1 MQCRVYTQFRSTFHA
16 ENMNIIRRR
25 WNTALSYT
33 LTARSRTLGR
43 GRGRLIFALETLLLM
58 LGIWAALT
66 LRLPSDYGQ
75 LTLGQPSPYSIEAPN
90 SATFDSDVKT
100 AEARNQAE
108 ARSENLVYR
117 TELELP
123 IRQRSEL
130 ESLYEPITSLRDEPG
145 LELADRIAKLA
156 SLPNA
161 SIVIT
166 DTTAEMIID
175 LSQEE
180 WQKVQIQSMV
190 LYDRALNQYDYAI
203 DEKALGQLYDASLP
217 YWVSIAGLT
226 PTQAE
231 LTLLFT
237 KAFLRVNR
245 APDDVAT
252 DEKRAAARGSVLPVK
267 VQVLAGENIV
277 RVGEIVTPD
286 MIEKLQATGAVPRDL
301 NWLSVGGRGLL
312 AALLATGFMAYMT
325 FFQLAVADQ
334 PRTMLVIIMLLLI
347 LVILAPLIMP
357 ITPERAY
364 AMPVAALA
372 LIFAVVFNGQLALI
386 ATLVAS
392 IVIGMTASDTL
403 AIMTTLLFSGSVA
416 IFMVRDAD
424 KLLTFLLAG
433 IGVALTVIVTQLA
446 FWLVGRTSLHLDD
459 LWRAL
464 MPMILLGGMNG
475 GLSAIMALG
484 VFNLVGRAAGVV
496 TPLQLMELAHPSRP
510 LLRKL
515 IREAPGTYYHSVA
528 VGNLAEAAAEA
539 IGADALLLRVAAY
552 YHDIGKTIRPY
563 FFTDNQMGRENVH
576 KDLDPH
582 TSAQII
588 VDHVREGVKLA
599 RGAGLP
605 EQIVGFIA
613 THHGT
618 GLIKQFY
625 QLALQQ
631 QDSVNIT
638 EYRYPGPRPQSRE
651 QGILMLADSVE
662 ATVRSKAQNGKLIA
676 MHAEPGSPPI
686 VNGGQTLEELINSII
701 DTRMHEGELDQ
712 TPLTIRDIALIKQT
726 FLINLRSIYHP
737 RVDYAPQVMR

>member
-1 MQCRVYTQFRSTFHA
+1 MQRTGSAYAAGTLQA
-16 ENMNIIRRR
+16 EHMNIIRRR
-25 WNTALSYT
+25 WTTALSYT
-33 LTARSRTLGR
+33 LTARPRTMGS
-43 GRGRLIFALETLLLM
+43 GRGRLIFALEALLLM

-66 LRLPSDYGQ
+66 LRLPGDYGQ
-75 LTLGQPSPYSIEAPN
+75 LTLGQPSPYSIQAPN

-108 ARSENLVYR
+108 ARAENQVYL
-117 TELELP
+117 TDLELP
-123 IRQRSEL
+123 IRQRNEL
-130 ESLYEPITSLRDEPG
+130 RSLFGSITSVRDEPG
-145 LELADRIAKLA
+145 LGQADRIAKLA
-156 SLPNA
+156 SLPNP
-161 SIVIT
+161 SIVIS
-166 DTTAEMIID
+166 DTVAVQIVD
-175 LSQEE
+175 LSPEE
-180 WQKVQIQSMV
+180 WQKVESQSLA

-203 DEKALGQLYDASLP
+203 DERALAQLYDASLP
-217 YWVSIAGLT
+217 YWVSIAGMSSA
-226 PTQAE
+226 QSE
-231 LTLLFT
+231 LSLLFT

-245 APDDVAT
+245 TLDPVST
-252 DEKRAAARGSVLPVK
+252 DQKKAEARGNVLPVK

-312 AALLATGFMAYMT
+312 AALLAAGFMAYMT
-325 FFQLAVADQ
+325 FFQLGIASQ
-334 PRTMLVIIMLLLI
+334 PRTMLVIIMLLLL

-357 ITPERAY
+357 ISPEQAY
-364 AMPVAALA
+364 AMPVAALG
-372 LIFAVVFNGQLALI
+372 LVFAVVFNGQLALI
-386 ATLVAS
+386 AVMLVS
-392 IVIGMTASDTL
+392 LVIGMTASDTL
-403 AIMTTLLFSGSVA
+403 TIMVTLLFSGSVA
-416 IFMVRDAD
+416 VFMVRDAD

-433 IGVALTVIVTQLA
+433 IGVALTVIITQLA
-446 FWLVGRTSLHLDD
+446 FWLVGRTSLPLDD

-464 MPMILLGGMNG
+464 MPMILLGGLNG
-475 GLSAIMALG
+475 GLSAIIALG

-496 TPLQLMELAHPSRP
+496 TPIQLMELAHPSRP

-576 KDLDPH
+576 NELDPH

-588 VDHVREGVKLA
+588 VDHVREGAKMA
-599 RGAGLP
+599 RAAGLP

-631 QDSVNIT
+631 QDSVDIADF
-638 EYRYPGPRPQSRE
+638 RYPGPRPQSRE

-676 MHAEPGSPPI
+676 MHAEAGSASAA
-686 VNGGQTLEELINSII
+686 NGSQTLEELINSII
-701 DTRMHEGELDQ
+701 DTRMREGELDQ

-726 FLINLRSIYHP
+726 FLTNLRSIYHP